1 MNLPHWVQKDIDMLP
16 AEFTG
21 QIVIVYWTGGVTR
34 METKTIRT
42 TPKAGEMKRMI
53 WVSSEGLRCGGQIHR
68 RQHSN
73 RCQLSSRQ
81 HCVLTPDSDGH
92 RVTDEHARSISVVM
106 QQLAICS

>member
-42 TPKAGEMKRMI
+42 TPKAGEMKRDDL
-53 WVSSEGLRCGGQIHR
+53 G
-68 RQHSN
+68 
-73 RCQLSSRQ
+73 
-81 HCVLTPDSDGH
+81 
-92 RVTDEHARSISVVM
+92 
-106 QQLAICS
+106 